1 MASIASWQLRPG
13 LNPYERGSNR
23 ASHSGSR
30 AWRTGAWG
38 RRSVITGGPSG
49 RSFLVSPAFG
59 MCTRLTARGCQEE
72 QVRCTRTASSA
83 RAWEVNAT
91 SPSMPAVLR
100 PALRCVTC
108 RTLTSVF
115 DQLRSISFCR
125 FLTLGQSPSRT
136 ALKILLRSR
145 RTSSSCRRQSMESHP
160 AAVSAGRRPSGPFAI
175 GVQLALS
182 VLALCVAS
190 PSTAHLPTSAR
201 FRVRAG
207 VRPVSGQFGGN
218 DQRRSWSGCS
228 RLLSPFGHRRW
239 LLGHPVLAKEV
250 QLPLRSAYHPEKR
263 RRGP

>member
-1 MASIASWQLRPG
+1 
-13 LNPYERGSNR
+13 
-23 ASHSGSR
+23 
-30 AWRTGAWG
+30 
-38 RRSVITGGPSG
+38 
-49 RSFLVSPAFG
+49 
-59 MCTRLTARGCQEE
+59 
-72 QVRCTRTASSA
+72 
-83 RAWEVNAT
+83 
-91 SPSMPAVLR
+91 MPAVLR

-115 DQLRSISFCR
+115 D
-125 FLTLGQSPSRT
+125 
-136 ALKILLRSR
+136 LLRSR